1 MKLTN
6 GQAATAIG
14 CSSPLA
20 GDSEAPFLGRATR
33 FAHSNYAPLT
43 SPKTLEQISSRSNV
57 MDLAHA
63 NHEPWLRYHRDSS
76 WLQQIKWGLGLA

>member
-14 CSSPLA
+14 AGSPLD

-33 FAHSNYAPLT
+33 FAHSNYAP
-43 SPKTLEQISSRSNV
+43 
-57 MDLAHA
+57 
-63 NHEPWLRYHRDSS
+63 
-76 WLQQIKWGLGLA
+76 